1 MRFTLLV
8 RRDIGRSAAR
18 ESCAWICDIEA
29 MAEQE
34 ELVFEFCHVH
44 HRFSLEYR
52 SRLRRFHV
60 AINYSITGNSKE
72 KKIKIKNPNILHKSL
87 DTLFT
92 IWNSSSLV
100 DITK

>member
-18 ESCAWICDIEA
+18 ESYAWICDIEA

-34 ELVFEFCHVH
+34 ELVFEFRHVH

-72 KKIKIKNPNILHKSL
+72 KKNKNKKSEYL
-87 DTLFT
+87 T
-92 IWNSSSLV
+92 
-100 DITK
+100 